1 MYQVANIEANIT
13 ESQGLYSEPIGIEV
27 NGLWE
32 RVSEDYFG
40 PLFIAA
46 HNGEI
51 FKAEMATHQTFL
63 GEIFPDP
70 TWLTVAV
77 VDRSE
82 VRTSNRSDVR
92 HIEDLVDDET
102 LQSGIEGNEIA
113 VFYQG
118 PQGWYR
124 SQGLEDA
131 ADKLISR
138 NGVVIFISDTACSDL
153 AWENCLKDYRAW
165 ADGYLW
171 DISRAVDVQLG
182 DRVTHFT
189 ISDEAL
195 NLIEWEHVVGGT
207 TFTPDSDGW
216 NEPNIPVQQ
225 LI

>member
-1 MYQVANIEANIT
+1 MYQVSNIKASIT
-13 ESQGLYSEPIGIEV
+13 ESQGLYSEPKGTEV
-27 NGLWE
+27 NGQWAE
-32 RVSEDYFG
+32 VAENFYGKIFVSSYG
-40 PLFIAA
+40 GNLY
-46 HNGEI
+46 
-51 FKAEMATHQTFL
+51 KAQIEECSTP
-63 GEIFPDP
+63 IDWVFPDP
-70 TWLTVAV
+70 TWLTVAI
-77 VDRSE
+77 VDRGYI
-82 VRTSNRSDVR
+82 RMSNKGDVR

-102 LQSGIEGNEIA
+102 LQAGLEGDEIA

-138 NGVVIFISDTACSDL
+138 DGVVIFISDTACSDL
-153 AWENCLKDYRAW
+153 TWENCLKDYRAW

-182 DRVTHFT
+182 EHVTHFT
-189 ISDEAL
+189 ISEEAL
-195 NLIEWEHVVGGT
+195 ELIEWEHVTGSVI
-207 TFTPDSDGW
+207 FTPDSDGW

>member
-1 MYQVANIEANIT
+1 MYQVSNIKASIA
-13 ESQGLYSEPIGIEV
+13 ESQGLYSEPKGIET
-27 NGLWE
+27 NGQWV
-32 RVSEDYFG
+32 RASEDNFG
-40 PLFIAA
+40 PLFVAA

-51 FKAEMATHQTFL
+51 FKAEMSTYQTYID
-63 GEIFPDP
+63 EIFPDP

-77 VDRSE
+77 VDRSYI
-82 VRTSNRSDVR
+82 RMSNKGDMR

-102 LQSGIEGNEIA
+102 LQAGLEGDEIA

-138 NGVVIFISDTACSDL
+138 DGVVIFISDTACSDL
-153 AWENCLKDYRAW
+153 TWENCLKDYRAW

-171 DISRAVDVQLG
+171 DISRAVDVQPG
-182 DRVTHFT
+182 EHVTHFT
-189 ISDEAL
+189 ISEEAID
-195 NLIEWEHVVGGT
+195 LIEWERVTGSVI
-207 TFTPDSDGW
+207 FTPDSDGW

>member
-1 MYQVANIEANIT
+1 MYQVSNIKASIT
-13 ESQGLYSEPIGIEV
+13 ESQGLYDEPQGIET
-27 NGLWE
+27 NGQWSKVAENYYGDVFVAAYGGNLYKAQTE
-32 RVSEDYFG
+32 ECSTPIDY
-40 PLFIAA
+40 
-46 HNGEI
+46 
-51 FKAEMATHQTFL
+51 
-63 GEIFPDP
+63 IFPDP

-77 VDRSE
+77 VDRGYI
-82 VRTSNRSDVR
+82 RMSNKGDMR

-102 LQSGIEGNEIA
+102 LQAGLEGDEIA

-138 NGVVIFISDTACSDL
+138 DGVVIFISDTACSDL

-182 DRVTHFT
+182 EHVTHFT
-189 ISDEAL
+189 ISEEAID
-195 NLIEWEHVVGGT
+195 LIEWEHVTGGVI
-207 TFTPDSDGW
+207 FTPNSDGW